1 MAEEHP
7 LWKKVFDTVERSVAP
22 GLETA
27 VRSEPFADAATVLTR
42 LQAGIGRR
50 VEQASRRA
58 LHFWNLPAG
67 SDVKRVSEQ
76 IASLERRVR
85 DLSKR
90 LEDLAERIHGNQ
102 GSQRIQSS
110 RPRRSH
116 TT

>member
-1 MAEEHP
+1 MADQRP
-7 LWKKVFDTVERSVAP
+7 LWKKVFDTVERGVAP

-27 VRSEPFADAATVLTR
+27 VRSEPFADIATVLTR
-42 LQAGIGRR
+42 LQGGIGQR

-67 SDVKRVSEQ
+67 SDIKRLSEQ

-90 LEDLAERIHGNQ
+90 LEDLSEGIHGN
-102 GSQRIQSS
+102 QRIQSS

-116 TT
+116 TP